1 MAANLQFKSTPLR
14 ERVSKEEWDVRVDLA
29 AAYQLAAIFKWTD
42 LIYTHFS
49 ARVPGAEDFLV
60 NPYGLMFDEITA
72 SNLVKVDPHGMV
84 LDDPTGLG
92 YNEAGFVIHGCM
104 HEARPE
110 INCVLHT
117 HTRAGVAVSAH
128 KCGLLP
134 ISQHAM
140 MVQQQV
146 AYHDYEGIA
155 LEMDE
160 RSRMARDLGK
170 TAKAMILRNHGLLT
184 LGETVR
190 EAFELMY
197 YLDCACQIQIDA
209 MALDRQ
215 HRAADRR
222 EVFGD
227 VPAPELGIAPDV
239 GPAVEG
245 SLRVA
250 VVAPELV
257 RQLGRFKS
265 ACGPDDR
272 ANADRLDEHV
282 RRHRHHGLHLVPCSC
297 MDQGNG
303 STVGV
308 ADQDGIFDFQ
318 AGKNFGQGKHGF
330 VVHES
335 HAASGLLQ
343 HVGLPVAVA
352 VVHERAA
359 AEGLSHVLR
368 EVAPLPDRAE
378 TFVQEHQHRPA
389 APLCPDPFIL
399 ERAAGRRYA
408 RHGRA

>member
-72 SNLVKVDPHGMV
+72 SNLVKVDPHGKV

-197 YLDCACQIQIDA
+197 YLDCACQIQIDV
-209 MALDRQ
+209 MAGGLHNVQ
-215 HRAADRR
+215 LMSQAAADTAAQQFSR
-222 EVFGD
+222 E
-227 VPAPELGIAPDV
+227 
-239 GPAVEG
+239 
-245 SLRVA
+245 S
-250 VVAPELV
+250 
-257 RQLGRFKS
+257 
-265 ACGPDDR
+265 
-272 ANADRLDEHV
+272 
-282 RRHRHHGLHLVPCSC
+282 
-297 MDQGNG
+297 
-303 STVGV
+303 
-308 ADQDGIFDFQ
+308 
-318 AGKNFGQGKHGF
+318 
-330 VVHES
+330 
-335 HAASGLLQ
+335 
-343 HVGLPVAVA
+343 
-352 VVHERAA
+352 
-359 AEGLSHVLR
+359 
-368 EVAPLPDRAE
+368 
-378 TFVQEHQHRPA
+378 RPA
-389 APLCPDPFIL
+389 QQKDWPALLRML
-399 ERAAGRRYA
+399 ERRGIRYA
-408 RHGRA
+408 E

>member
-1 MAANLQFKSTPLR
+1 MAANLQFKSAPVR
-14 ERVSKEEWDVRVDLA
+14 ERVSKEEWEVRVDLA

-49 ARVPGAEDFLV
+49 ARVPRSEDFLV

-72 SNLVKVDPHGMV
+72 SNLVKVDPHGKV

-170 TAKAMILRNHGLLT
+170 TSKAMILRNHGLLT

-209 MALDRQ
+209 MAGGLHNVQLMSKEAADTAAQQFGRESRPAQHKDWPALLRLLDRK
-215 HRAADRR
+215 
-222 EVFGD
+222 
-227 VPAPELGIAPDV
+227 GI
-239 GPAVEG
+239 
-245 SLRVA
+245 RY
-250 VVAPELV
+250 
-257 RQLGRFKS
+257 
-265 ACGPDDR
+265 
-272 ANADRLDEHV
+272 
-282 RRHRHHGLHLVPCSC
+282 
-297 MDQGNG
+297 
-303 STVGV
+303 
-308 ADQDGIFDFQ
+308 QD
-318 AGKNFGQGKHGF
+318 
-330 VVHES
+330 
-335 HAASGLLQ
+335 
-343 HVGLPVAVA
+343 
-352 VVHERAA
+352 
-359 AEGLSHVLR
+359 
-368 EVAPLPDRAE
+368 
-378 TFVQEHQHRPA
+378 
-389 APLCPDPFIL
+389 
-399 ERAAGRRYA
+399 
-408 RHGRA
+408 